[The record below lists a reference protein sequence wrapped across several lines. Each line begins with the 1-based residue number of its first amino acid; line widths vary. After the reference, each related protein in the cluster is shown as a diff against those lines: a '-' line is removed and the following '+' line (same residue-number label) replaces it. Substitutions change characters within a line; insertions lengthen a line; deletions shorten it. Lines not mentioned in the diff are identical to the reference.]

1 MAARTCKASLAIVET
16 AHSSLAALSHLQV
29 ARRVGP
35 EEFNERITPHYS
47 LNALK
52 SANPLHQL
60 PCPARKCAIQ
70 LYNSGFHLA
79 FL

>member
-16 AHSSLAALSHLQV
+16 AHSSPAALSHLQV

-35 EEFNERITPHYS
+35 EEFNERITRQCS

-52 SANPLHQL
+52 SANRCISCRALREL
-60 PCPARKCAIQ
+60 R
-70 LYNSGFHLA
+70 NSAL
-79 FL
+79 